1 MNIKP
6 LGNRVVIKKVAA
18 QDTTKSG
25 IVLPG
30 QAKEQPTMAQVVAV
44 AKEDMEVKV
53 GDRVIFAK
61 FSGTEVK
68 IDGEEYTIIEESQ
81 LLAVLK

>member
-6 LGNRVVIKKVAA
+6 LGNRVVIKKIAA

-30 QAKEQPTMAQVVAV
+30 QAKEQPMMAQVVAV
-44 AKEDMEVKV
+44 AKDDMEVKV
-53 GDRVIFAK
+53 GDKVIFAK
-61 FSGTEVK
+61 FSGTEIK
-68 IDGEEYTIIEESQ
+68 LDGEEYTIIEESQ